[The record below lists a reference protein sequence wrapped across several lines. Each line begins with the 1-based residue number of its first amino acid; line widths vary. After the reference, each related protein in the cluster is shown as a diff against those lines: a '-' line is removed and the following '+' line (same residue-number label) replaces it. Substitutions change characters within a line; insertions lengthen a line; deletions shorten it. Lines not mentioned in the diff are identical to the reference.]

1 MIPLLNK
8 LPKTPDRPPIRYNIK
23 TEYITEE
30 LNNTFESY
38 VYRGRPTSGS
48 WNTPSW
54 NGILRT
60 NNQAIENNPIYIKI
74 IRNLLDNSAT
84 IIFRVSKKSLIE
96 NFKILV
102 NNKEVDISNR
112 KEIGNDYY
120 EYQIFKYNDGTK
132 IDFTRINDLVAYTAR
147 LGRWK
152 MMPFGI
158 HLKNM
163 NIQRKTLQKGDASTL
178 NRIEYKYIHE
188 INYKITKS
196 NLSGQS
202 FKEDKYSSISY
213 LKIDGYIYSKIKQNE
228 SNNLLAKLYYSNI
241 MPKENKKLPM
251 NEKLLK
257 GFYLEKY
264 KYDLSGV
271 ENDMKN
277 KYDQKIVKN
286 DDFWEVT
293 YSDNQS
299 YSYNKTTRS
308 FIEDKNGKVNGYIL
322 PLNFS
327 GYFSIK
333 FIFRNLFDNTS
344 TILHS
349 SDKYSQPFFNKYN
362 GLIKLRF
369 DKKQVDWNT
378 LEKNTSIWTYK

>member
-163 NIQRKTLQKGDASTL
+163 NIQRKTLQKGDAPTL

-327 GYFSIK
+327 GYFSRK
-333 FIFRNLFDNTS
+333 FIFKNLFDNTS

-349 SDKYSQPFFNKYN
+349 SDKYSQPFFDKYN

>member
-48 WNTPSW
+48 WNNPSW

-60 NNQAIENNPIYIKI
+60 NNQAIENNPIYIKM
-74 IRNLLDNSAT
+74 IRNLVDNSAT

-102 NNKEVDISNR
+102 NNKEVDINNR

-120 EYQIFKYNDGTK
+120 EYQIFRYNDGTK
-132 IDFTRINDLVAYTAR
+132 IDFRRINDLVAYTAR

-163 NIQRKTLQKGDASTL
+163 NIQRKTFQKGDASTP

-213 LKIDGYIYSKIKQNE
+213 LKIDGYIYSKMKQNE
-228 SNNLLAKLYYSNI
+228 SNNFLAKLYYSNI

-308 FIEDKNGKVNGYIL
+308 FIEDENGKINGYIL

-327 GYFSIK
+327 GYFSRK
-333 FIFRNLFDNTS
+333 FIFKNLFDNTS
-344 TILHS
+344 TTLYS
-349 SDKYSQPFFNKYN
+349 SDKYSQPFFDKYN

>member
-48 WNTPSW
+48 WN
-54 NGILRT
+54 
-60 NNQAIENNPIYIKI
+60 NPIYIKI
-74 IRNLLDNSAT
+74 IRNLVDNSAT

-112 KEIGNDYY
+112 KEIGSDYY
-120 EYQIFKYNDGTK
+120 EYQIFKYNDGAK

-152 MMPFGI
+152 TMPFGI

-163 NIQRKTLQKGDASTL
+163 NIQRKTFQKGDAPTL

-202 FKEDKYSSISY
+202 FNEDKYSSISY
-213 LKIDGYIYSKIKQNE
+213 IKIDGYIYSKIKQNE
-228 SNNLLAKLYYSNI
+228 SSNLLAKLYYSNI

-327 GYFSIK
+327 GYFSRK
-333 FIFRNLFDNTS
+333 FIFKNLFDNTS

-349 SDKYSQPFFNKYN
+349 SDKYSQPFFDKYN

>member
-8 LPKTPDRPPIRYNIK
+8 LPKIPDRPPIRYNIK

-213 LKIDGYIYSKIKQNE
+213 LKIDVYIYSKIKQNE

-327 GYFSIK
+327 GYFSRK
-333 FIFRNLFDNTS
+333 FIFKNLFDNTS

>member
-48 WNTPSW
+48 WNNPSW

-74 IRNLLDNSAT
+74 IRNLVDNSAT

-120 EYQIFKYNDGTK
+120 EYQIFKYNDGAK

-152 MMPFGI
+152 TMPFGI

-163 NIQRKTLQKGDASTL
+163 NIQRKKKLEQLWEIRQYQNTENMPLAAKVNNNLYPLSYEVEEEAEITFLDITDNDGRRIYMTSLTFLFTRAAREILDGAIVIVKHSLQNGIYFDIKYKETLKSTHVRL
-178 NRIEYKYIHE
+178 IEKRMRQLVEENVLIE
-188 INYKITKS
+188 R
-196 NLSGQS
+196 
-202 FKEDKYSSISY
+202 ISY
-213 LKIDGYIYSKIKQNE
+213 TREEAIKRLQ
-228 SNNLLAKLYYSNI
+228 
-241 MPKENKKLPM
+241 
-251 NEKLLK
+251 
-257 GFYLEKY
+257 
-264 KYDLSGV
+264 
-271 ENDMKN
+271 
-277 KYDQKIVKN
+277 
-286 DDFWEVT
+286 
-293 YSDNQS
+293 
-299 YSYNKTTRS
+299 
-308 FIEDKNGKVNGYIL
+308 ED
-322 PLNFS
+322 
-327 GYFSIK
+327 
-333 FIFRNLFDNTS
+333 
-344 TILHS
+344 
-349 SDKYSQPFFNKYN
+349 
-362 GLIKLRF
+362 
-369 DKKQVDWNT
+369 
-378 LEKNTSIWTYK
+378 

>member
-8 LPKTPDRPPIRYNIK
+8 LPKIPDRPPIRYNIK

-54 NGILRT
+54 NGILKT

-74 IRNLLDNSAT
+74 IRNLVDNSAT

-120 EYQIFKYNDGTK
+120 EYQIFKYNDNAK

-163 NIQRKTLQKGDASTL
+163 NIQRKTFQKGDASTP

-202 FKEDKYSSISY
+202 FEEDKYSSISY

-228 SNNLLAKLYYSNI
+228 GNNLLAKLYYSNI

-286 DDFWEVT
+286 NDFWEVT

-299 YSYNKTTRS
+299 YSYNKTTKS

-327 GYFSIK
+327 GYFSRK
-333 FIFRNLFDNTS
+333 FIFKNLFDNTS

-349 SDKYSQPFFNKYN
+349 SDKYSQPFFDKYN

>member
-8 LPKTPDRPPIRYNIK
+8 LPKIPDRPPIRYNIK

-74 IRNLLDNSAT
+74 IRNLVDNSAT

-228 SNNLLAKLYYSNI
+228 GNNLLAKLYYSNI

-308 FIEDKNGKVNGYIL
+308 FIEDKNGNVNGYIL

-327 GYFSIK
+327 GYFSRK

-349 SDKYSQPFFNKYN
+349 SDKYSQPFFDKYN

>member
-8 LPKTPDRPPIRYNIK
+8 LPKIPDRPPIRYNIK

-327 GYFSIK
+327 GYFSRK
-333 FIFRNLFDNTS
+333 FIFKNLFDNTS

-349 SDKYSQPFFNKYN
+349 SDKYSQPFFDKYN
-362 GLIKLRF
+362 GLIKLKF

>member
-1 MIPLLNK
+1 
-8 LPKTPDRPPIRYNIK
+8 
-23 TEYITEE
+23 
-30 LNNTFESY
+30 
-38 VYRGRPTSGS
+38 
-48 WNTPSW
+48 
-54 NGILRT
+54 
-60 NNQAIENNPIYIKI
+60 
-74 IRNLLDNSAT
+74 
-84 IIFRVSKKSLIE
+84 
-96 NFKILV
+96 
-102 NNKEVDISNR
+102 
-112 KEIGNDYY
+112 
-120 EYQIFKYNDGTK
+120 
-132 IDFTRINDLVAYTAR
+132 
-147 LGRWK
+147 

-163 NIQRKTLQKGDASTL
+163 NIQRKTFQKGDANTP
-178 NRIEYKYIHE
+178 NKIEYKYIHE

-202 FKEDKYSSISY
+202 FNEDKYSSISC
-213 LKIDGYIYSKIKQNE
+213 LKIDGYIYTKIKQNE

-277 KYDQKIVKN
+277 KYDQNIVKN

-293 YSDNQS
+293 YLDNQS

-308 FIEDKNGKVNGYIL
+308 FIEDENGKINGYIL

-327 GYFSIK
+327 GYFSRR

-349 SDKYSQPFFNKYN
+349 SDKYSQPFFDKYN

>member
-48 WNTPSW
+48 WNNPSW
-54 NGILRT
+54 NGILKT

-327 GYFSIK
+327 GYFSRK
-333 FIFRNLFDNTS
+333 FIFKNLFDNTS

>member
-8 LPKTPDRPPIRYNIK
+8 LPKIPDRPPIRYNIK

-327 GYFSIK
+327 GYFSRK
-333 FIFRNLFDNTS
+333 FIFKNLFDNTS